1 MLSPKPGRSGISKY
15 IRFHRRTTTDKSYPY
30 HMTWIP
36 LALLAAVFA
45 ALVAILG
52 KVGLQG
58 IDTTLA
64 TTVRAVIMAGFLV
77 VVSLFFGKLDFS
89 SIPQGKALLFIALS
103 AVAGALSWLAMFGA
117 LKIGPAPGV
126 AALDRLSVVFVL
138 ILSILFL
145 GTQFTWKA
153 GLGAGLIVIG
163 ALLMI

>member
-1 MLSPKPGRSGISKY
+1 
-15 IRFHRRTTTDKSYPY
+15 
-30 HMTWIP
+30 MTWIP

-45 ALVAILG
+45 AMVAILG

-64 TTVRAVIMAGFLV
+64 TTVRAVIMAAFLV
-77 VVSLFFGKLDFS
+77 IVSLSLGKLDFS
-89 SIPQGKALLFIALS
+89 SIPQGRALLFIALS
-103 AVAGALSWLAMFGA
+103 GIAGALSWLAMFGA

-138 ILSILFL
+138 VLSILFL

-153 GLGAGLIVIG
+153 GLGASLIVVG
-163 ALLMI
+163 AILMI